1 MHWFGGTIAEAVTLS
16 KQKNAIFV
24 VFVEGDNDQSKEL
37 AATIDDPAV
46 LKHLANENNFLAI
59 KLMSGSENY
68 TYFAQI
74 YQFVPVPSLFFI
86 GRNGTPLEVVCAGIQ
101 ATNLAERIDRILE
114 EHYKGTKTTVQPSTS
129 GQNIKQQ
136 TTSLLQS
143 EAAATVATNPEA
155 SSSSESVKSPEVLS
169 HEKPETSE
177 PPSKVPK
184 TTHHEVTRSGAEYDV
199 VCDGDVCTRVPKDN
213 PNAPGPSGVDANK
226 TVETSPSDIS
236 AEEKMERAKE
246 LIEARRREKAEK
258 EKELEKQKELERR
271 ATGQG
276 VAELK
281 RWQADQEMKQLQEER
296 KREKLENDLARQRIL
311 EQIAQD
317 RAERRARDLPQPPP
331 VQQVPHATAGDGTTR
346 ARVQFKLSDGGSHTA
361 HFDTNTTLAEVHR
374 YVADNLQMSPT
385 SFSLWTAFP
394 RQELTADTASLREL
408 QYFPSFPIMSPT
420 SFSLW
425 TAFPRQELT
434 ADTASLRELQLVPSA
449 ALLVLPRR
457 STPPANRPSPVA
469 SLISFFTQL
478 FSSLILD
485 PSYQIYTWLRGRLF
499 ATPRV
504 RGPSVGPTSPTTPT
518 GTGPSGP
525 NVGNIGPNGIR
536 RRGNIHRLTGD
547 RPGDDDNNT
556 WNGNST
562 QQM

>member
-331 VQQVPHATAGDGTTR
+331 VQQVPHAKRYQNISQQVPHATAGDGTTR

-374 YVADNLQMSPT
+374 YVADNLQ
-385 SFSLWTAFP
+385 
-394 RQELTADTASLREL
+394 
-408 QYFPSFPIMSPT
+408 MSPT

>member
-59 KLMSGSENY
+59 KLTSGSENY

-86 GRNGTPLEVVCAGIQ
+86 GRNGTPLEVVCAGVQ

-143 EAAATVATNPEA
+143 EAAVTVATKPEA

-177 PPSKVPK
+177 PPPKVPK

-213 PNAPGPSGVDANK
+213 ANAPGPSGVDANK
-226 TVETSPSDIS
+226 TVETSSSDIS

-281 RWQADQEMKQLQEER
+281 RWQADQEMKQIQEER

-331 VQQVPHATAGDGTTR
+331 VQQVPHATVGDGTTR
-346 ARVQFKLSDGGSHTA
+346 ARVQFKLSDGGSHTV

-394 RQELTADTASLREL
+394 RQELTADTA
-408 QYFPSFPIMSPT
+408 T
-420 SFSLW
+420 
-425 TAFPRQELT
+425 
-434 ADTASLRELQLVPSA
+434 LRELQLVPSA

-457 STPPANRPSPVA
+457 SPPPANRPAPVA

-478 FSSLILD
+478 FTSLILD

-518 GTGPSGP
+518 GTGPSGS